1 MLPYLVQTAHHIT
14 DQFLRDWQSQPYRWD
29 YELDVQI
36 ELASRL
42 SAFCRLIGQDTV
54 AGHYPEH
61 LVPGYPAPQQWP
73 RIVCE
78 AKITYRYSDGAIYTC
93 RPDIVIW
100 DDIPDP
106 RHPPIESQWPILW
119 ACEIKYHAEEPDDWD
134 SEKLTYLSEQGQVQ
148 YGCWITMLRSIAP
161 SGMGITWDQELR
173 NERIWLCKAQLPAT
187 A

>member
-36 ELASRL
+36 ELTSRL

-54 AGHYPEH
+54 AGHYP
-61 LVPGYPAPQQWP
+61 
-73 RIVCE
+73 
-78 AKITYRYSDGAIYTC
+78 D
-93 RPDIVIW
+93 
-100 DDIPDP
+100 
-106 RHPPIESQWPILW
+106 LW
-119 ACEIKYHAEEPDDWD
+119 ACEITYHAEEPDDWD
-134 SEKLTYLSEQGQVQ
+134 SEKLTYLSKQGQVQ